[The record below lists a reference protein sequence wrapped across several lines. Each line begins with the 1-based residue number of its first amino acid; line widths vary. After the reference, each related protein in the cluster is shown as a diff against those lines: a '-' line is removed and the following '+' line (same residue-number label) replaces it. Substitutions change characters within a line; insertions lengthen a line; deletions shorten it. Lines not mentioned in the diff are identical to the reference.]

1 MGVFPSTGYDS
12 DGIPTKKESALESK
26 GYMLGQNDWKNVEIT
41 GYVKFN
47 SGSEDNFAWYARGGR
62 HTGDGPM
69 TGCEGVAYKGDLYYS
84 GKVSNSKGTMACE
97 LRLLSC
103 KKGHGIN

>member
-1 MGVFPSTGYDS
+1 
-12 DGIPTKKESALESK
+12 
-26 GYMLGQNDWKNVEIT
+26 MLGQNDWKNVEIT

-69 TGCEGVAYKGDLYYS
+69 TGVRGWHTKEIYIIAVR
-84 GKVSNSKGTMACE
+84 
-97 LRLLSC
+97 LR
-103 KKGHGIN
+103 

>member
-1 MGVFPSTGYDS
+1 MIHTRFRLRKD
-12 DGIPTKKESALESK
+12 SALESK

-84 GKVSNSKGTMACE
+84 GKAQIAKEQWHVS

-103 KKGHGIN
+103 KKSHGIN